1 MLNNYYHKEINI
13 ELPSEVS
20 VIIKTLTD
28 AGYEAYAVGGCVRDS
43 ILGKKPKD
51 WDITTSAKPLEIKSL
66 FRKTVDTGIKHGT
79 VTVIIKGQGYEVTTY
94 RIDGEYT
101 DGRHPDGVIFST
113 ELEEDLKRRDFTI
126 NAMAYNEGDGVVDCF
141 EGLKDLKDGVIRCVG
156 KAEERF
162 TEDALRM
169 LRALRFSAVLGFDI
183 EEETY
188 EAIKT
193 LAPTIAKIS
202 RERIQ
207 VELDKLLMSN
217 YTDRVKALYDT
228 GLLEKIFEM
237 PDDYKGKSPEDEYV
251 LLTDKLAVTEKN
263 HFLRW
268 AVFDTYAS
276 GINKISS
283 LKFDNSTK
291 KICDKLL
298 SCKDEA
304 LPEDE
309 PSLRRLIVKVT
320 PDIFYDYYLSYK
332 RIVDSDMSE
341 EFYKKIVEKSEVIR
355 QRGDCLSI
363 QELKVSGNDIKA
375 LGITDGKTI
384 GNILKILFEDVLD
397 CAKHNDKEY
406 LLSVIKELN
415 VI

>member
-1 MLNNYYHKEINI
+1 M
-13 ELPSEVS
+13 
-20 VIIKTLTD
+20 
-28 AGYEAYAVGGCVRDS
+28 
-43 ILGKKPKD
+43 
-51 WDITTSAKPLEIKSL
+51 
-66 FRKTVDTGIKHGT
+66 
-79 VTVIIKGQGYEVTTY
+79 
-94 RIDGEYT
+94 
-101 DGRHPDGVIFST
+101 
-113 ELEEDLKRRDFTI
+113 
-126 NAMAYNEGDGVVDCF
+126 
-141 EGLKDLKDGVIRCVG
+141 
-156 KAEERF
+156 
-162 TEDALRM
+162 
-169 LRALRFSAVLGFDI
+169 
-183 EEETY
+183 
-188 EAIKT
+188 
-193 LAPTIAKIS
+193 
-202 RERIQ
+202 
-207 VELDKLLMSN
+207 
-217 YTDRVKALYDT
+217 
-228 GLLEKIFEM
+228 EKIFEM
-237 PDDYKGKSPEDEYV
+237 PDDYNGKSPEDEYV

-341 EFYKKIVEKSEVIR
+341 ELYKKIVEKSEVIR

-363 QELKVSGNDIKA
+363 QELKVSGNDIKE

>member
-113 ELEEDLKRRDFTI
+113 ELVEDLKRRDFTI
-126 NAMAYNEGDGVVDCF
+126 NAMAYNESDGVVDCF

-183 EEETY
+183 EKETY

-193 LAPTIAKIS
+193 LSPTIAKIS

-207 VELDKLLMSN
+207 VELDKLLMSDH
-217 YTDRVKALYDT
+217 TDRVKALYDT

-237 PDDYKGKSPEDEYV
+237 PDDYNGKSLEDEYV

-309 PSLRRLIVKVT
+309 PSLRRLIVKIT

-332 RIVDSDMSE
+332 RIVDSDISE
-341 EFYKKIVEKSEVIR
+341 EFYKKFVQKSEAIR

-363 QELKVSGNDIKA
+363 QELKVSGDDIKA
-375 LGITDGKTI
+375 LGITEGKTI

>member
-66 FRKTVDTGIKHGT
+66 FRKTVDTGIQHGT

-217 YTDRVKALYDT
+217 HTDRVKALYDT

-237 PDDYKGKSPEDEYV
+237 PDDYNGKSPEDEYV

-341 EFYKKIVEKSEVIR
+341 EFYKEIVEKSEVIR